1 MPDAF
6 LDTALADLGVLAQAV
21 VAIVLGG
28 LIGLEREASHKR
40 AGLRTHMLVCL
51 AALLFTRLGV
61 VMTEVSAAALPPGLA
76 EADPVRILQA
86 IVIGVSFLGA
96 GVILRDPAE
105 ARVHGLTTAATLLIV
120 APIGVA
126 VGLGRYVLAVGVA
139 GLVLLVLRLVHR
151 FEHRFFPDDA

>member
-1 MPDAF
+1 MLETL
-6 LDTALADLGVLAQAV
+6 LDTATADLGVLLQAI
-21 VAIVLGG
+21 AAVLFGG
-28 LIGLEREASHKR
+28 LIGLEREASHKG
-40 AGLRTHMLVCL
+40 AGLRTHLLVCL

-61 VMTEVSAAALPPGLA
+61 FMTEFSAEALPDLV

-126 VGLGRYVLAVGVA
+126 VGLGRYVLAAGVT
-139 GLVLLVLRLVHR
+139 GIVLIALRLGSR
-151 FEHRFFPDDA
+151 FEDRFFPNDA